1 VRRLGVIGGT
11 FDPIHHG
18 HLVTAEEARVQFG
31 LDSVMFVPNRHP
43 PHKTPADVTDP
54 EDRYLMT
61 FLATV
66 SNPHFSVSRIEI
78 DRPGPSYTIDTIRAV
93 AAAYPQADLHY
104 ITGADAILQIL
115 RGEWEQ
121 SPQLLG
127 LCQFIAA
134 TRPGFALDLETLRR
148 NNCTG
153 RTLDNVHKM
162 NIPAMAISSTDIRA
176 RVRSSRSI
184 KYLVPEAVESYIAK
198 HSLYG
203 WLAPSG
209 SAAGG

>member
-1 VRRLGVIGGT
+1 MTKLGVMGGT

-18 HLVTAEEARVQFG
+18 HLVTAEEARAQFG
-31 LDSVMFVPNRHP
+31 LDGVIFVPNRHP
-43 PHKTPADVTDP
+43 PHKDPADVTDP

-78 DRPGPSYTIDTIRAV
+78 DRPGPSYTIETIRAL
-93 AAAYPQADLHY
+93 AAHAPQADLYY

-134 TRPGFALDLETLRR
+134 TRPGFTLDLDTLRR

-153 RTLDNVHKM
+153 RPLENVHKM
-162 NIPAMAISSTDIRA
+162 TIPAMAISSTEIRA
-176 RVRSSRSI
+176 RVRDSRPI

-203 WLAPSG
+203 WLTPSG
-209 SAAGG
+209 STTGG

>member
-1 VRRLGVIGGT
+1 MRRLGVMGGT

-18 HLVTAEEARVQFG
+18 HLVTAEEARAQFE
-31 LDSVMFVPNRHP
+31 LDGVVFVPNRHP
-43 PHKTPADVTDP
+43 PHKDPADVTNP

-66 SNPHFSVSRIEI
+66 SNPHFSVSRVEI
-78 DRPGPSYTIDTIRAV
+78 DRPGPSYTIDTIRALAAQHP
-93 AAAYPQADLHY
+93 AAALYY

-121 SPQLLG
+121 APQLLG

-134 TRPGFALDLETLRR
+134 TRPGFTLDLDVLRR

-153 RTLDNVHKM
+153 RSLDNVHKM
-162 NIPAMAISSTDIRA
+162 TIPAMAISSTDIRT
-176 RVRSSRSI
+176 RVRSGRPI

-203 WLAPSG
+203 WLTPSG
-209 SAAGG
+209 SPAGG